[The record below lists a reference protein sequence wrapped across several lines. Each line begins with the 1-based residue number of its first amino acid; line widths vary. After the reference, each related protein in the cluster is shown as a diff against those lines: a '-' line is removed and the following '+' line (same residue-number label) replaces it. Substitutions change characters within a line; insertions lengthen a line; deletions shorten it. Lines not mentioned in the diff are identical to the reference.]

1 MALVEDVPDSSNHFL
16 FDIFCLCHA
25 LSVRER
31 HACRFCHG
39 IGFWHGSG
47 LFVSAD
53 FLSQRQIR
61 EKALIHF
68 PQSPEFKLKAT
79 GLLLLAAMAF
89 TLPGNRAYH
98 LLGSLLIVTY
108 RLLDEIYCSNRYLPR
123 RWRLPA
129 GLLLEDPWFGWLMV
143 YCIWIAIG
151 WQWI

>member
-1 MALVEDVPDSSNHFL
+1 MALVENVPDSSGLFL
-16 FDIFCLCHA
+16 FCICYFLP
-25 LSVRER
+25 VRER
-31 HACRFCHG
+31 NACRFCHG

-123 RWRLPA
+123 QWRLSA
-129 GLLLEDPWFGWLMV
+129 SLLLEDPWFGWLML

-151 WQWI
+151 RQ